1 MDTCVYL
8 FNKPFPDQMLHPF
21 PRHLYRNSPVIQLE
35 SSNISAVSLS
45 LFLFFDKNTFI
56 QKRRWK
62 KEPFVLARFTPA
74 ESGEIKLYRPRYLEY
89 FPRYLTRLRFPK
101 IYESARDLTRDS
113 VCESRCDTTPLFH
126 QFPRKLRCLLSFNR

>member
-1 MDTCVYL
+1 MFIFLINPFQINAPSVSTSFVSKFTC
-8 FNKPFPDQMLHPF
+8 
-21 PRHLYRNSPVIQLE
+21 NSTRIFKYICCLSP
-35 SSNISAVSLS
+35 SS
-45 LFLFFDKNTFI
+45 FFFDKNTFI